1 VASARRAELT
11 AGALGYVLA
20 EGLVG
25 LSLRPLAAALG
36 TSDRMLL
43 YHFGSKDA
51 LVGDVLALASEQLAG
66 TLDPAEPLHRP
77 GDLVRY
83 AWRAL
88 TAPGR
93 AGSMR
98 LYLELCVLSLRE
110 PGRWTAAHERL
121 REPWLDLLRAALTE
135 LDVPAAEAPTLADL
149 VLDTVDGL
157 LLDRMVSADPARA
170 DAAALAFA
178 ALLDTPHPVAGE
190 PLPGPQVS

>member
-1 VASARRAELT
+1 VSITRRAELT
-11 AGALGYVLA
+11 AGALEYVLA

-36 TSDRMLL
+36 TSDRMLV

-51 LVGDVLALASEQLAG
+51 LVSDVLALASEQLADM
-66 TLDPAEPLHRP
+66 LVEPAEPPAELRGP

-83 AWRAL
+83 AWQAL

-93 AGSMR
+93 DGAMR

-121 REPWLDLLRAALTE
+121 REPWLELLRTALAE
-135 LDVPAAEAPTLADL
+135 LGVPGADAPTLADL
-149 VLDTVDGL
+149 VLDTLDGL
-157 LLDRMVSADPARA
+157 LLGRMVSADPARA

-178 ALLDTPHPVAGE
+178 GLLDAPYAHR
-190 PLPGPQVS
+190 S

>member
-1 VASARRAELT
+1 MSTARRAELT
-11 AGALGYVLA
+11 AGALRYVLA

-36 TSDRMLL
+36 TSDRMLV

-66 TLDPAEPLHRP
+66 AIVEPAEPAEPLRGP
-77 GDLVRY
+77 GDLVGF

-121 REPWLDLLRAALTE
+121 REPWLDLLRAALVE
-135 LDVPAAEAPTLADL
+135 LGVPGAEAPTLADL

-178 ALLDTPHPVAGE
+178 ALLDAPYAHR
-190 PLPGPQVS
+190 S

>member
-1 VASARRAELT
+1 VSTARRAELA
-11 AGALGYVLA
+11 AGALEYVLA

-43 YHFGSKDA
+43 YHFGSKDE
-51 LVGDVLALASEQLAG
+51 LVGDVLMLASEQLADAL
-66 TLDPAEPLHRP
+66 TEPAEPLRGP

-83 AWRAL
+83 TWQAL
-88 TAPGR
+88 TGPGR

-110 PGRWTAAHERL
+110 PGRWTAAHQRL
-121 REPWLDLLRAALTE
+121 REPWLDLLRAALAE
-135 LDVPAAEAPTLADL
+135 LGVPAAEVATLADL
-149 VLDTVDGL
+149 VLNAVDGL
-157 LLDRMVSADPARA
+157 LLERLVSTDPARA

-178 ALLDTPHPVAGE
+178 RLVDGRAATGDSP
-190 PLPGPQVS
+190 